1 MVGKYDF
8 EKLFPME
15 FVRSHLFFYSM
26 IVVGSC
32 IYGQQAMDTVEI
44 EKVSIYSEFA
54 IFFEFVEISNSQFL
68 KFEDNNFIFQ

>member
-1 MVGKYDF
+1 
-8 EKLFPME
+8 
-15 FVRSHLFFYSM
+15 M